1 LFGVEY
7 IKTLEISEALQ
18 RHRGTMSD
26 NDAGLKDA
34 RDQLNLILSFFSRV
48 DAKLSTVLAIDTG
61 MLAALSASLPAVGK
75 MTGWMAVSPVLASG
89 LLIASYVYL
98 YRGGFPNVKG
108 GHSSAIY
115 FKEIAKRTEATFIEE
130 YCRHT
135 AESLRQDV
143 LGQVWRNSEI
153 LTEKFR
159 CLKVAFICMAIGVLP
174 WALSL
179 ATFALAKANVQVVVP
194 QP

>member
-1 LFGVEY
+1 
-7 IKTLEISEALQ
+7 
-18 RHRGTMSD
+18 MSVC
-26 NDAGLKDA
+26 KDA
-34 RDQLNLILSFFSRV
+34 RDQLNLILSFFPRV
-48 DAKLSTVLAIDTG
+48 DAKLSTVLALDTG
-61 MLAALSASLPAVGK
+61 MLAALSASLPAFGK
-75 MTGWMAVSPVLASG
+75 MAVWMGVAPALSSG

-115 FKEIAKRTEATFIEE
+115 FKEIAKRTEATFIAE

-135 AESLRQDV
+135 SESLRQDV

-159 CLKVAFICMAIGVLP
+159 CLKIAFICMAIGTLP

-179 ATFALAKANVQVVVP
+179 AVFALVRANVRVVVL
-194 QP
+194 